1 MEKPFIKLANA
12 SGFLFQIGIDHEITR
27 VRASKGGNWEV
38 IAREHRW
45 FDPASNSEAFIDL
58 ILQSHAGRMI
68 VECKRT
74 TDATWLFLVPNSATE
89 VKRAKLLWTC
99 QAEGNPPVTA
109 WDDLNLHPPSLESSF
124 CIVRGRGEGDAPM
137 LERLAGSLLR
147 ATEAVAEQEL
157 SIGPQQA
164 YGPARIYLPVVI
176 TNADLRVCRFSPEDI
191 DLKTG
196 RINKTE
202 TQAVDFLKFRKSLST
217 THQISTGIN
226 DLQQA
231 NIEDERT
238 VIVMNVTALESILP
252 HMKLQKPSIVS
263 PSGPVWPW
271 EIAIRRFGESP

>member
-1 MEKPFIKLANA
+1 MEEPFQKLANA
-12 SGFLFQIGIDHEITR
+12 SGFLFQIRIDHEITR
-27 VRASKGGNWEV
+27 VRASEGGNWEV

-45 FDPASNSEAFIDL
+45 IDTASNSEAFIDL

-74 TDATWLFLVPNSATE
+74 TDATWLFLVPNNAME

-99 QAEGNPPVTA
+99 QKEGIPPVTA
-109 WDDLNLHPPSLESSF
+109 WDDLDLDPPSLESSF
-124 CIVRGRGEGDAPM
+124 CIVRGRGEGNAPM
-137 LERLAGSLLR
+137 LERLSGGLLR

-157 SIGPQQA
+157 TIGPQHA
-164 YGPARIYLPVVI
+164 YGPARIYLPVII

-191 DLKTG
+191 DSKTG

-226 DLQQA
+226 NLQQA
-231 NIEDERT
+231 NIDAERT
-238 VIVMNVTALESILP
+238 VIVMNVNALETILP
-252 HMKLQKPSIVS
+252 HTKLQKPTILSH
-263 PSGPVWPW
+263 SGPVWPW
-271 EIAIRRFGESP
+271 EIAIRGFGESL